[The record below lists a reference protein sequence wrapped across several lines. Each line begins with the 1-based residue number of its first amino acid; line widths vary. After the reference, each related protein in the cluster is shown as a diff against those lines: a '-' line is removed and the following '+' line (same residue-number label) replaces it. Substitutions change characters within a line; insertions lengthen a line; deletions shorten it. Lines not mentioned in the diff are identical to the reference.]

1 VDLRRAESEGD
12 VKSGEGFV
20 MEMTES
26 LIVGIK
32 TTIGGDGD
40 KSEFKI
46 AVGVDGEETVG
57 KSRVLGKGL
66 VNTKVVLLDGLV
78 DK

>member
-26 LIVGIK
+26 LIAGIK
-32 TTIGGDGD
+32 TTIGGDRD

>member
-1 VDLRRAESEGD
+1 MDLRRAESEGD
-12 VKSGEGFV
+12 VKSGEGSV

-26 LIVGIK
+26 STAGIE
-32 TTIGGDGD
+32 TAIDGDGD

-66 VNTKVVLLDGLV
+66 VNTKVVLLDELV

>member
-1 VDLRRAESEGD
+1 
-12 VKSGEGFV
+12 
-20 MEMTES
+20 M
-26 LIVGIK
+26 
-32 TTIGGDGD
+32 
-40 KSEFKI
+40 
-46 AVGVDGEETVG
+46 DGEETVG